1 MEYHKREVN
10 TEISNQNTQSTI
22 QNNFEINSENRR
34 VRADKPTISEKLRKD
49 INDDE
54 NLKGKKNVS
63 DDLNPD
69 VFPNISMNKTGKK
82 ES

>member
-22 QNNFEINSENRR
+22 QNNFEINAENRR

-69 VFPNISMNKTGKK
+69 IFPNISMNKTGKK

>member
-10 TEISNQNTQSTI
+10 TEISNQNTQSTM
-22 QNNFEINSENRR
+22 QNNFGINSENRT

>member
-63 DDLNPD
+63 EDLNPD

>member
-10 TEISNQNTQSTI
+10 TEISNQNTQSTM
-22 QNNFEINSENRR
+22 QNNFGINSENRR

-63 DDLNPD
+63 EDLNPD

>member
-10 TEISNQNTQSTI
+10 TEISNQNTQSTM
-22 QNNFEINSENRR
+22 QNNFGINSENRN

-63 DDLNPD
+63 EDLNPD

>member
-22 QNNFEINSENRR
+22 QNNFEINAENRR

-49 INDDE
+49 INDEE

>member
-49 INDDE
+49 INDEE

>member
-54 NLKGKKNVS
+54 NLKGKKMLVK
-63 DDLNPD
+63 
-69 VFPNISMNKTGKK
+69 I
-82 ES
+82 

>member
-22 QNNFEINSENRR
+22 QKNFEINSENRR

-63 DDLNPD
+63 DDLNPE

>member
-1 MEYHKREVN
+1 MEYHKRDVN